1 MVETGTV
8 MKFIGGILQGL
19 IRAYQLLIIPV
30 LPAGGCRFHPS
41 CSTYA
46 MDAIRWHGPIKGA
59 WLAMKRIGRCHP
71 WGEAGLDPV
80 PSPVPPPAPHLK
92 AETEKAAG

>member
-8 MKFIGGILQGL
+8 MKIIGGTLQGL

-30 LPAGGCRFHPS
+30 LPAGGCRFHPN

-46 MDAIRWHGPIKGA
+46 MDAIGRHGPIKGA

-80 PSPVPPPAPHLK
+80 PAPAPAPAPHMK
-92 AETEKAAG
+92 ANTEKAAG